1 MLAVPAWLVVN
12 CTDEAVLCAKAIANG
27 LLCDL
32 AANRAPIPFTRG
44 HGASPAIIDHSAAT
58 IFIVLAMHD
67 TQQPCAQRGTACPAQ
82 REGII

>member
-32 AANRAPIPFTRG
+32 AANRAPIQFTQG
-44 HGASPAIIDHSAAT
+44 DGASPAIIDQSAST
-58 IFIVLAMHD
+58 TFIALAMDD
-67 TQQPCAQRGTACPAQ
+67 TQPLCAQRGTALS
-82 REGII
+82 